1 MPPKCKFTREE
12 LVQAALDIARTGGFD
27 AITARA
33 IGAKLH
39 ASAKPI
45 FSVFQSMQELQQE
58 VVAAAKR
65 LYGEYVARGLQ
76 QTDMPAFK
84 GVGLQYILFAKE
96 EPKLFRLLFMSET
109 HAEIGENYL
118 PLADDN
124 YPKILAS
131 VRDTYVLTDA
141 EANRLYLHM
150 GIYSHGIA
158 VLIAENGALFP
169 AQEVGNLLTE
179 VFTGLLKEI
188 KGGRTH
194 A

>member
-12 LVQAALDIARTGGFD
+12 LVQAALDIARTEGFD
-27 AITARA
+27 AVTARA

-45 FSVFQSMQELQQE
+45 FSVFESMQELQQE

-65 LYGEYVARGLQ
+65 LYGEYVAQGLQ
-76 QTDMPAFK
+76 RTDIPAFK

-109 HAEIGENYL
+109 QAAAGENYL
-118 PLADDN
+118 PLVDDN

-131 VRDTYVLTDA
+131 VRDIYALTDA
-141 EANRLYLHM
+141 EASRLYLHM

-158 VLIAENGALFP
+158 VLIAENVARFST
-169 AQEVGNLLTE
+169 QEIGRMLTE